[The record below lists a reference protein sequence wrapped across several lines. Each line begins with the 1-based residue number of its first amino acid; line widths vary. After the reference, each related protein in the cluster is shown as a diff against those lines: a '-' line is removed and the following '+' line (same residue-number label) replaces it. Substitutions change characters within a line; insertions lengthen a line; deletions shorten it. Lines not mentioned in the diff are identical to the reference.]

1 MSRLKTEMQVD
12 AALRMAQAQNIFAL
26 VQKKGDPKSGAI
38 LLEIQ
43 IDRHHSMLLAR
54 QIKFD
59 LSLSRP
65 DSAEDSPDDGYEWVA
80 ITGDAPVPAHEC
92 SARLEKEIGYDP
104 DCWVV
109 VIEDA
114 EARNIFAS
122 G

>member
-1 MSRLKTEMQVD
+1 MSRLTTQMQVD

-92 SARLEKEIGYDP
+92 SARLEKEIGSDP

-109 VIEDA
+109 LIEDA